1 MLSRMPTSTH
11 RRLSAGLF
19 TVLAVTLAACGDDDA
34 ATTPATTDRQTAVA
48 DRGADVMPFDLDAST
63 HTFTPTDDGLIEDV
77 VADDPDDGKNIALIR
92 EHLTSER
99 DLFESGDFADPAAIH
114 GDAMPGLADLEA
126 GASDIEI
133 AYSELDDGA
142 RLTFTSEDPALVD
155 ALHRWGEAQVMD
167 HGEHD
172 DAG

>member
-1 MLSRMPTSTH
+1 M
-11 RRLSAGLF
+11 
-19 TVLAVTLAACGDDDA
+19 
-34 ATTPATTDRQTAVA
+34 A

-63 HTFTPTDDGLIEDV
+63 HTFTATDDGLVEDV
-77 VADDPDDGKNIALIR
+77 VADDPDDGENIELIR

-99 DLFESGDFADPAAIH
+99 DRFESGDFADPAAIH
-114 GDAMPGLADLEA
+114 GDAMPRLADLEA
-126 GASDIEI
+126 GAADIEI

-155 ALHRWGEAQVMD
+155 ALHRWGEAQVID
-167 HGEHD
+167 HGEHA